1 MVGKDGCA
9 PDARGGAPDAGPEG
23 ALAASAASRGAAAV
37 RRAGGGSPDARGGA
51 PVSVRHVSFRHKG
64 APEGS
69 YALDDVC
76 LDVPAGQVVVLCG
89 RSGCGKTTLT
99 RLVNGLV
106 PQFFEGDLWGE
117 VRVGPTDGA
126 GARASGGRAAAG
138 DGAAAGVGGAA
149 WAALDPSEEPI
160 ARTAALVGSVF
171 QNPRS
176 QFFNV
181 DSTSE
186 LAFCC
191 ENMGWDAERID
202 AAVLDAVERFGLRGL
217 LDRNLFKLSGGERQ
231 KIACASVSA
240 HGPRVLVLDEPAS
253 NLDVRSIRMLA
264 DVIAR
269 WKAEGRTVVV
279 AEHRLGYLMDVA
291 DRFVLLEEGRVAW
304 EKSAAQLSAL
314 SDDQLHAAG
323 LRSVRPVSF
332 AAASAAAFAPPRLP
346 APARPSSAPARP
358 FPASAHGRSGGRG
371 LPTAA
376 AGEGEDAPK
385 AGAAKGDATAG
396 LEVRSL
402 RFAYGRSGKAAV
414 DVEELSFPRGAVVG
428 VLGDNGAGKSTF
440 ARCVCGLERGC
451 EGEVAVGG
459 RLCSNARRRRLC
471 YLVMQDV
478 NHQLFTESVR
488 EEVALSLR
496 NRPRDPLRGEAA
508 APVVDAILEGL
519 DLESLAERHPMALSG
534 GQKQRVAI
542 ASAVAGERAVCV
554 FDEPTSGLDWAHM
567 LDTARNLRDLS
578 ARGVTSLVI
587 THDPELVAQCCDHA
601 LLMEQGRAAW
611 WGRLDDPQTARRVE
625 GFFG

>member
-1 MVGKDGCA
+1 MKSSVKDGVMTVA
-9 PDARGGAPDAGPEG
+9 RIVPDPLYLRVGYF
-23 ALAASAASRGAAAV
+23 LRM
-37 RRAGGGSPDARGGA
+37 
-51 PVSVRHVSFRHKG
+51 
-64 APEGS
+64 
-69 YALDDVC
+69 
-76 LDVPAGQVVVLCG
+76 G
-89 RSGCGKTTLT
+89 RPLRMNPPRTFNEKLQWLKLHDRNPLYT
-99 RLVNGLV
+99 RLVDKYEMRGY
-106 PQFFEGDLWGE
+106 
-117 VRVGPTDGA
+117 VR
-126 GARASGGRAAAG
+126 
-138 DGAAAGVGGAA
+138 
-149 WAALDPSEEPI
+149 E
-160 ARTAALVGSVF
+160 
-171 QNPRS
+171 
-176 QFFNV
+176 
-181 DSTSE
+181 
-186 LAFCC
+186 
-191 ENMGWDAERID
+191 
-202 AAVLDAVERFGLRGL
+202 
-217 LDRNLFKLSGGERQ
+217 
-231 KIACASVSA
+231 
-240 HGPRVLVLDEPAS
+240 
-253 NLDVRSIRMLA
+253 
-264 DVIAR
+264 
-269 WKAEGRTVVV
+269 
-279 AEHRLGYLMDVA
+279 RLGDEFLIPLAGGPWNSFDEIDFDA
-291 DRFVLLEEGRVAW
+291 LPERFVLKCTHDSG
-304 EKSAAQLSAL
+304 
-314 SDDQLHAAG
+314 
-323 LRSVRPVSF
+323 SVWVVRDR
-332 AAASAAAFAPPRLP
+332 AAFAPPRPP

-358 FPASAHGRSGGRG
+358 LPASAHGRSGGRG
-371 LPTAA
+371 LPTGA

-414 DVEELSFPRGAVVG
+414 DVEGLSFPRGAVVG